1 MIVSTRD
8 NLSLA
13 KALMRPVVITLL
25 AATTLNS
32 QSAPVDLRDIA
43 ERAYI
48 YAYPLV
54 LLEATRG
61 AQPVN
66 QFTHV
71 PQVPAPGHSANRPAQ
86 RRYALFD
93 GLARPVSGA
102 NPHPRSRFRRMR
114 R

>member
-1 MIVSTRD
+1 
-8 NLSLA
+8 
-13 KALMRPVVITLL
+13 MRPVVITLL
-25 AATTLNS
+25 AATTLHA
-32 QSAPVDLRDIA
+32 QRAAVEFRDIA

-71 PQVPAPGHSANRPAQ
+71 P
-86 RRYALFD
+86 
-93 GLARPVSGA
+93 
-102 NPHPRSRFRRMR
+102 
-114 R
+114 